1 MHAVDLTHVIEEQMP
16 VYPGTEGPKLVPAN
30 SYAESGFRETCLT
43 MYSHTGTHMDAPAH
57 MIDGALTLDGCGADR
72 FVGRGYVLDCRG
84 QAQIRLDLLLRHEAA
99 IRDADFLLFCTNTG
113 APMPIMRGFRV

>member
-43 MYSHTGTHMDAPAH
+43 MYSHTGKLG
-57 MIDGALTLDGCGADR
+57 DGQDIQRLA
-72 FVGRGYVLDCRG
+72 GR
-84 QAQIRLDLLLRHEAA
+84 I
-99 IRDADFLLFCTNTG
+99 
-113 APMPIMRGFRV
+113 